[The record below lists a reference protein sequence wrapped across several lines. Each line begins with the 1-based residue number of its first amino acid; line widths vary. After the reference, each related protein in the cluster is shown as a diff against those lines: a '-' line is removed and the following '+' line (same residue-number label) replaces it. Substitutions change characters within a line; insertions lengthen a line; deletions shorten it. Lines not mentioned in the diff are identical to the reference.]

1 MLTTLADCFSLLFS
15 HLQWIECM
23 NQSGH
28 IVERYLNVIYWNVFL
43 AVSYFLSKPRLHII
57 FFSNIFSNS
66 AAQWIIDLKV
76 MNSKQVRVVAI
87 LTFTSISN
95 LKILLWKKNMHNLKV
110 LKWWLPFDY
119 DVPIS
124 TLSLKV
130 FIPAYM
136 KILTKIMT
144 MPLNNMKS
152 KNFTRHYVP
161 PLLNEHIIKKT
172 DELSQNKVCVFF

>member
-1 MLTTLADCFSLLFS
+1 M
-15 HLQWIECM
+15 
-23 NQSGH
+23 
-28 IVERYLNVIYWNVFL
+28 
-43 AVSYFLSKPRLHII
+43 SYFLSKPRLHII
-57 FFSNIFSNS
+57 FFSNILSNS

-76 MNSKQVRVVAI
+76 INSKQVEVFAI

-95 LKILLWKKNMHNLKV
+95 LKILLWKNMHNLKV
-110 LKWWLPFDY
+110 LKWWLPFNY

-144 MPLNNMKS
+144 MPLKNMKS
-152 KNFTRHYVP
+152 KNFNRHYVP
-161 PLLNEHIIKKT
+161 PLLNEHNIKKT
-172 DELSQNKVCVFF
+172 DKLSENKVCVIFQDSAFIHVFIK

>member
-1 MLTTLADCFSLLFS
+1 MDYWSKS
-15 HLQWIECM
+15 HEFEASQGCC
-23 NQSGH
+23 N
-28 IVERYLNVIYWNVFL
+28 F
-43 AVSYFLSKPRLHII
+43 
-57 FFSNIFSNS
+57 
-66 AAQWIIDLKV
+66 DLYEY
-76 MNSKQVRVVAI
+76 KQFKN
-87 LTFTSISN
+87 TFM
-95 LKILLWKKNMHNLKV
+95 KKNMHNLKV

-172 DELSQNKVCVFF
+172 DELSQNKVCVIF